1 MTRSERDDLEVSCG
15 LARRRRRR
23 LKLTFQRTDLL
34 PSSSHV
40 LLVVHLGL
48 MLLHH
53 LLLMK
58 SCLHRLDLL
67 ILLEFV
73 EGPLIGERV
82 SSIWN
87 AERLMVLRVRLDEG
101 LLLLLLL
108 VLLELVGE
116 SLFDDRER
124 VDRVILLL
132 VILVD
137 EMVELIVWEV
147 EIEVTVVD
155 SS

>member
-1 MTRSERDDLEVSCG
+1 MI
-15 LARRRRRR
+15 
-23 LKLTFQRTDLL
+23 FQRTDLL

-73 EGPLIGERV
+73 ERPLIGERV

>member
-1 MTRSERDDLEVSCG
+1 M
-15 LARRRRRR
+15 
-23 LKLTFQRTDLL
+23 KLTFQRTDLL